1 MFLKGG
7 SVVFRLK
14 FFLFNSGFLLFVS
27 EIFLLKFLLMVIL
40 IGSSLSF
47 FMGFPH
53 FIPVLYDN
61 LVLEGL
67 SKMPLRGF
75 KVALDEYFLLVL
87 ATLLLVS
94 TLGVSVVEV
103 VISILLSS
111 TVQEVGLVTKIDGFL
126 V

>member
-40 IGSSLSF
+40 MGSSLSF

-53 FIPVLYDN
+53 LIPVLYDN
-61 LVLEGL
+61 LVLGL

-103 VISILLSS
+103 VISILSS
-111 TVQEVGLVTKIDGFL
+111 
-126 V
+126 

>member
-1 MFLKGG
+1 
-7 SVVFRLK
+7 
-14 FFLFNSGFLLFVS
+14 
-27 EIFLLKFLLMVIL
+27 
-40 IGSSLSF
+40 
-47 FMGFPH
+47 
-53 FIPVLYDN
+53 
-61 LVLEGL
+61 
-67 SKMPLRGF
+67 MPLRGF